1 MDGSNIYGVSCQE
14 AETVRD
20 RQGNLGLLRVVPL
33 PVARSDRMPISPPAD
48 PGSFCRSPRPS
59 VKPCFLFADFRDNE
73 NPSMYHMYNMLKQI
87 QRLCVLLISQY
98 DVTGVN
104 HLNYSEQQPPMQT
117 WLARLVTQSIF
128 PNKFSVI
135 WEECV
140 TRLTSS

>member
-1 MDGSNIYGVSCQE
+1 MDGSNIYGISCQE

-73 NPSMYHMYNMLKQI
+73 NPSMYHMYNMFKTNTETV
-87 QRLCVLLISQY
+87 RATISQY

-104 HLNYSEQQPPMQT
+104 HLNHSEQQPPMQT

-128 PNKFSVI
+128 PNKLSVI